1 MVVVLGVVVV
11 PVVVVP
17 VVVPVVDPAVVPVVV
32 VPVVV
37 VPVVVLGTVPDVVPV
52 VVPSV
57 VVVVVLPLVVPEVVP
72 VSAVVAQEPR
82 NPRVPHSTRPFST
95 ELSCCFICLNFVG
108 ESALTSISLFKLLKC
123 YILMKIANTYHD
135 RYSH

>member
-1 MVVVLGVVVV
+1 MVVLGVVVV

-17 VVVPVVDPAVVPVVV
+17 GVVVVPVVVVPVV

-52 VVPSV
+52 VVPF
-57 VVVVVLPLVVPEVVP
+57 VVLPLVVPEVVP

-82 NPRVPHSTRPFST
+82 NPSEAHSARPLST

-108 ESALTSISLFKLLKC
+108 ESALTSTSPFKLLK
-123 YILMKIANTYHD
+123 YYNLTKIVNTYRD
-135 RYSH
+135 ERS